1 MASEKDTTSL
11 RDAKDRFV
19 AQITRDEQTLR
30 EASGRSA
37 DGLAA
42 RNLAHHLEMRSVNYA
57 DLQIEAIRP
66 QLDAL
71 PKGSVNEK
79 LALANRDQRPVID
92 RDTAQRWATL
102 DAEALKKLVDK
113 ERQQTAA
120 IDIAAN
126 MSRNP
131 DYASTITTRF
141 KEVASLAQAAEHDYQ
156 RRLQGKSNEHI
167 PAATPAKTPPADNAI
182 RQAGAIDRN
191 TLSSA
196 PDKAAIASL
205 VDEHFHRRGSEYR
218 FKKNTD
224 VVAFTTE
231 HTSRGMVLKTA
242 HPDNELVV
250 HAMVDLAVARGW
262 KSIEVSGSKEFRQ
275 QAWIEATARG
285 REVKGYEPTPTDIAL
300 LESRRNRRQDRPYA
314 ITSTQD
320 IGEGKAVNDSAGTSP
335 RKESPAI
342 LKRTELA
349 GQVLEMGR
357 APYKHQPDEPMN
369 YYITLA
375 ERNGNVTTVWGKDL
389 ERAAKEINL
398 KVGDQ
403 VHSIARH
410 SKTPVTVVASIRDE
424 HDKVIGQE
432 PKATHLNRWH
442 IEKSDPDRPEPSP
455 LQQGLAKAAAAN
467 VPNDMRAQVEA
478 RATERLLDM
487 AQAGVRPKVEV
498 YDVNAPSALVRE
510 SRSTSQPIRERS
522 LNR

>member
-1 MASEKDTTSL
+1 MASNEDSASL
-11 RDAKDRFV
+11 RDARNRFV
-19 AQITRDEQTLR
+19 TQITRDEQTLR
-30 EASGRSA
+30 EANGRSA
-37 DGLAA
+37 GASA
-42 RNLAHHLEMRSVNYA
+42 VRSLAHHLEMRSVNYA
-57 DLQIEAIRP
+57 DMQMESIRP

-92 RDTAQRWATL
+92 RYTAQRWATL
-102 DAEALKKLVDK
+102 DAETIKEMVDK

-126 MSRNP
+126 MNRNP

-141 KEVASLAQAAEHDYQ
+141 KEVALLAQAAEHDYQ
-156 RRLQGKSNEHI
+156 RRLQGKGNEHI
-167 PAATPAKTPPADNAI
+167 PAASPAKSYPVNNAI
-182 RQAGAIDRN
+182 REAEALHLN
-191 TLSSA
+191 AVSSP
-196 PDKAAIASL
+196 PDKSAIASL

-242 HPDNELVV
+242 HADNELVV

-262 KSIEVSGSKEFRQ
+262 KSIEVTGSKEFRQ

-300 LESRRNRRQDRPYA
+300 LESRRNHHQDRPNA
-314 ITSTQD
+314 ITTSQ
-320 IGEGKAVNDSAGTSP
+320 IVGEGKAVNDSAPSSP
-335 RKESPAI
+335 RTESPTI
-342 LKRTELA
+342 LRRTELA

-357 APYKHQPDEPMN
+357 APYKHQPDEPIN

-389 ERAAKEINL
+389 ERAAMEINL

-403 VHSIARH
+403 VHSIDRH
-410 SKTPVTVVASIRDE
+410 SKTPVTVAAMVRDD
-424 HDKVIGQE
+424 HDRVISQE

-442 IEKSDPDRPEPSP
+442 IEKSDPDRPVPSP
-455 LQQGLAKAAAAN
+455 LQRGLAKAAASN
-467 VPNDMRAQVEA
+467 VPNNMRDQVEV

-487 AQAGVRPKVEV
+487 AQVGVRPKVEV

-510 SRSTSQPIRERS
+510 SRSSSQPIRERS